1 MAPGLVGAWEVW
13 GVRTIRELREAQGWT
28 QLRLAIEVGVTPVT
42 VYNWERGRY
51 EPKASQFRA
60 LARALGVSMDDIAL
74 PGDVG
79 RQDTDQGMGG
89 RVTGRRSRRVGDA

>member
-1 MAPGLVGAWEVW
+1 M
-13 GVRTIRELREAQGWT
+13 RTIRELREARGWT

-60 LARALGVSMDDIAL
+60 LARVLGVSMDDIAL

-79 RQDTDQGMGG
+79 RQDTDPDTG
-89 RVTGRRSRRVGDA
+89 RPVIGRRSGGVGDA

>member
-1 MAPGLVGAWEVW
+1 M
-13 GVRTIRELREAQGWT
+13 RTIRELREARGWT

-79 RQDTDQGMGG
+79 RRDPDRDTDAN
-89 RVTGRRSRRVGDA
+89 VTGNGRARTGTG

>member
-1 MAPGLVGAWEVW
+1 M
-13 GVRTIRELREAQGWT
+13 RTIRELREARGWT

-60 LARALGVSMDDIAL
+60 LARALGVSMDNIAL
-74 PGDVG
+74 PGDA
-79 RQDTDQGMGG
+79 
-89 RVTGRRSRRVGDA
+89 GRRDPDRDTGGHVAGRGSGRAGDV